1 MGFDEHRPRLVAVD
15 PRLVTLED
23 GTRAVA
29 VHDPMGIVEAG
40 VVLSPG
46 AWWLAAHFDGRHDL
60 DAIVSAASEAGLEV
74 TRDDVAELAAQLRT
88 VGLVHGPAYE
98 ALRSKAVAAFRAL
111 RVRPP
116 ACAGG
121 VYPARAAA
129 LRVELER
136 WLESVRASAPDVR
149 PEPVRLLV
157 APHIDYRRGGEGY
170 AHAYRAIRGSDA
182 ELVVV
187 FGTAHATPPRL
198 FTLTRLDY
206 DTPFGPVPTDR
217 GVLEALVSALGED
230 EVLGEELC
238 HRDEHSCELQLPW
251 LRLVLGERPFTVLP
265 VLCSSIA
272 HLADPDAATAPFL
285 DALRRAVAGRRVL
298 WIAAADLAHVGPRY
312 GDPAP
317 QGREAL
323 RALAAEDLATLAFVA
338 RGDAAGFHRDATR
351 DDARRRLCGAAP
363 IYAAL
368 RASGAAARLL
378 HHGQWSDGTDSVSYA
393 AAAG

>member
-1 MGFDEHRPRLVAVD
+1 MGFDDNRPRLVAVD

-23 GTRAVA
+23 GARAIA

-40 VVLSPG
+40 VVLSPA
-46 AWWLAAHFDGRHDL
+46 AWWLAAQFDGRQEL
-60 DAIVSAASEAGLEV
+60 DAIVSAADEAGLEV
-74 TRDDVAELAAQLRT
+74 TRDDVAALAAELRK
-88 VGLVHGPAYE
+88 VGLVDGPAFE
-98 ALRSKAVAAFRAL
+98 ALRAKSVAAFRAL

-129 LRVELER
+129 LRAELER
-136 WLESVRASAPDVR
+136 WLASAPKGR
-149 PEPVRLLV
+149 AEPVRLLV
-157 APHIDYRRGGEGY
+157 APHIDYRRGGAGY
-170 AHAYRAIRGSDA
+170 AHAYRTIRGSDA
-182 ELVVV
+182 DLVVI

-217 GVLEALVSALGED
+217 GVLEALIAALGED

-251 LRLVLGERPFTVLP
+251 LRHVLGERAFTVLP

-272 HLADPDAATAPFL
+272 HLADPAAATAPFL
-285 DALRRAVAGRRVL
+285 DALGRAVRGRRVL
-298 WIAAADLAHVGPRY
+298 WIAAADLAHAGPHY
-312 GDPAP
+312 GDAAP
-317 QGREAL
+317 PGPEEL
-323 RALAAEDLATLAFVA
+323 RVLAAEDHATLAYVE
-338 RGDAAGFHRDATR
+338 RGDAAGFHRDASR
-351 DDARRRLCGAAP
+351 DDARRRLCGTAP

-368 RASGAAARLL
+368 RASGASARVL
-378 HHGQWSDGTDSVSYA
+378 HYAQWSDGTDSVSYA